1 MTKIAELQLRKEV
14 SYLKSEV
21 GKLRSAVISLI
32 GEDPEGVYNPQ
43 FVNET
48 LRIVSNAKPAGIFK
62 GKENFLAEFYSKR

>member
-1 MTKIAELQLRKEV
+1 MTKIAELQLRNEV

-48 LRIVSNAKPAGIFK
+48 LRIVSNAKAAGIFK
-62 GKENFLAEFYSKR
+62 DKASFLKKLYDKG